1 MIKNNLNWFQSII
14 LILLLVGCNKDD
26 FSNPVNRKIET
37 GSFIEITQVA
47 VGTGGSTIA
56 VNGGVLGGMTIEIPP
71 GSYTTN
77 KDFTISSAD
86 ILNHT
91 FGPDLNP
98 ITPLIRINN
107 GGGYADSILTVT
119 IPCVVPQGHFAMG
132 FYYNEETGELE
143 GIPVVAINDSNVILS
158 TRHFSSEPLYHV
170 NGNLSTRAG
179 KFADILISSTEISS
193 LFGNLESGFK
203 PGVDDWEFINYGSY
217 IEPGGHCA
225 GQCITAMWYYAT
237 QKVKLNQ
244 APLWNRFS
252 TLQDPVT
259 YDNRNGYRFASVV
272 QKSIDWD
279 NRDKAMTTFYD
290 HPSGKRISK
299 DSLTYLSFAYAIKL
313 NKKPQYVSIRNDS
326 GGHAMIVYQ
335 SNANTLIVA
344 DPNFPGSYDHK
355 IELSN
360 GKFKPYPSHPN
371 ANLPQEFYPRI
382 NYIGASAHISIE
394 GVAELYKQVLNGTIG
409 DAGKP
414 DATFPAI
421 QLVYWNESMGWV
433 DIRDSLDVDLDSIEI
448 ACRCVSCKYPSGYYD
463 QSAVI
468 YFVNEKNQLLR
479 SPGSKYPRS
488 FAIYRNPGRTVVPF
502 AIFGNSSTLGD
513 SNARYIDFKSL
524 IIHNKYKIKIHPD
537 PIIGVT
543 DRSLD
548 ITAELQG
555 SYSQAKFIW
564 NFGDNTP
571 ETTKYFD
578 NKVQHA
584 YKQAGEY
591 TIQVRVMDDR
601 TGQILGEATAPVQIS
616 NASSSFNF
624 NWLQRKSNRDWFY
637 DINFNLSG
645 AVEGKNGNKV
655 EQIVANENSKIVNV
669 KFASIDSF
677 LVNFTSSFSLSP
689 LQITSTVDPKEI
701 ITYSGTPRLS
711 WSTNNFI
718 PPAGQATGNGT
729 YGNSNCVG
737 TITIKGY
744 MDYTSTWYDDN
755 IGEYKTTI
763 GTNEWVLG
771 YIQFEKY

>member
-14 LILLLVGCNKDD
+14 LIILLVGCNKDD

-170 NGNLSTRAG
+170 NGNLSTRAN

-272 QKSIDWD
+272 QKSIDW
-279 NRDKAMTTFYD
+279 
-290 HPSGKRISK
+290 I
-299 DSLTYLSFAYAIKL
+299 
-313 NKKPQYVSIRNDS
+313 
-326 GGHAMIVYQ
+326 
-335 SNANTLIVA
+335 
-344 DPNFPGSYDHK
+344 
-355 IELSN
+355 
-360 GKFKPYPSHPN
+360 
-371 ANLPQEFYPRI
+371 
-382 NYIGASAHISIE
+382 
-394 GVAELYKQVLNGTIG
+394 
-409 DAGKP
+409 
-414 DATFPAI
+414 
-421 QLVYWNESMGWV
+421 
-433 DIRDSLDVDLDSIEI
+433 IEI
-448 ACRCVSCKYPSGYYD
+448 R
-463 QSAVI
+463 Q
-468 YFVNEKNQLLR
+468 
-479 SPGSKYPRS
+479 
-488 FAIYRNPGRTVVPF
+488 
-502 AIFGNSSTLGD
+502 
-513 SNARYIDFKSL
+513 
-524 IIHNKYKIKIHPD
+524 
-537 PIIGVT
+537 
-543 DRSLD
+543 
-548 ITAELQG
+548 
-555 SYSQAKFIW
+555 
-564 NFGDNTP
+564 
-571 ETTKYFD
+571 
-578 NKVQHA
+578 
-584 YKQAGEY
+584 
-591 TIQVRVMDDR
+591 
-601 TGQILGEATAPVQIS
+601 
-616 NASSSFNF
+616 
-624 NWLQRKSNRDWFY
+624 
-637 DINFNLSG
+637 
-645 AVEGKNGNKV
+645 
-655 EQIVANENSKIVNV
+655 
-669 KFASIDSF
+669 
-677 LVNFTSSFSLSP
+677 
-689 LQITSTVDPKEI
+689 
-701 ITYSGTPRLS
+701 
-711 WSTNNFI
+711 
-718 PPAGQATGNGT
+718 
-729 YGNSNCVG
+729 
-737 TITIKGY
+737 
-744 MDYTSTWYDDN
+744 
-755 IGEYKTTI
+755 
-763 GTNEWVLG
+763 
-771 YIQFEKY
+771 